1 MSLTAKQ
8 EAFCQAIADGKN
20 QSDAY
25 RSAYS
30 AEKMKA
36 QTIQSKACLLMAD
49 GKLRAR
55 VDSLRAELANK
66 SLWTREESVQV
77 LKEVVAASDAKHA
90 DRIASVK
97 VLNEMQGFNAP
108 VKSEVLVSFPRVINV
123 IAGRA

>member
-25 RSAYS
+25 RASYNAG
-30 AEKMKA
+30 AMKA
-36 QTIQSKACLLMAD
+36 ETIQSKACLLMAD
-49 GKLRAR
+49 GKVRAR

-66 SLWTREESVQV
+66 SLWSREESIKV
-77 LKEVVAASDAKHA
+77 LREVVDASDAKHT

-108 VKSEVLVSFPRVINV
+108 IKAEVLVSFPRVINV